1 MKKKS
6 LLFVG
11 MFVSALMLS
20 CSDDDTASDNL
31 INGTWEFKLMGTLI
45 DGNEIMEAYEHASG
59 CSKDEISFLP
69 RGVYR
74 KKSFQNEGS
83 GCELFQETGSWSL
96 SGNQL
101 VLVHDDIVELI
112 NAEIITLNTSALKFK
127 FSEYDEGEDITFIYI
142 FELVKK
148 N

>member
-1 MKKKS
+1 MAVSS
-6 LLFVG
+6 LI
-11 MFVSALMLS
+11 LS
-20 CSDDDTASDNL
+20 CSDDDNSSDNL
-31 INGTWEFKLMGTLI
+31 LTGTWEFRLMGTSI
-45 DGNEIMEAYEHASG
+45 DGNEILEAYEHASG

-83 GCELFQETGSWSL
+83 GCELFQENGTWSL
-96 SGNQL
+96 SDNQL
-101 VLVHDDIVELI
+101 VLIHGDIVELI
-112 NAEIITLNTSALKFK
+112 NAEIITLNTSTLKFK